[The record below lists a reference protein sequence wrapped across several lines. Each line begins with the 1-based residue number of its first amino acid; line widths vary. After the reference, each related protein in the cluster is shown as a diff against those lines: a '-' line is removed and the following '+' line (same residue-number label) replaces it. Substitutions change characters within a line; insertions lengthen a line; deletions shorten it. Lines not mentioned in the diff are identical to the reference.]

1 MQGAVISG
9 TAPTFDL
16 IADGEYPVSR
26 ALYIY
31 VKHAHIGVVPGIEE
45 FLMEWTKHW
54 GEDGVL
60 SDAGMI
66 PMSDEELEY
75 YINAIN
81 ELPILTADM
90 LE

>member
-31 VKHAHIGVVPGIEE
+31 AKHAHIGVVPGIEE
-45 FLMEWTKHW
+45 FLLEWTKHW

-75 YINAIN
+75 YMNVIK